1 MTIKKLSTPTELFP
15 SYNALMEFLKVAG
28 YETETL
34 TISQMSAIKL
44 NVIEAIE
51 ATDLTP
57 SDYIKSL
64 SPEGEVTFR
73 KAAGE

>member
-1 MTIKKLSTPTELFP
+1 MTIKESNTPTALFP
-15 SYNALMEFLKVAG
+15 VYNALMEFLKVAG

-51 ATDLTP
+51 ITDLTP
-57 SDYIKSL
+57 SELVKSL
-64 SPEGEVTFR
+64 SPEGEITFR
-73 KAAGE
+73 ETVGE

>member
-28 YETETL
+28 YDTETL

-44 NVIEAIE
+44 NVIDAIE

-57 SDYIKSL
+57 SDYIKELYSD
-64 SPEGEVTFR
+64 SQITFR
-73 KAAGE
+73 KAVGE

>member
-28 YETETL
+28 YDTETL

-44 NVIEAIE
+44 NVMDAIE

-57 SDYIKSL
+57 SDYIKELGLDSQ
-64 SPEGEVTFR
+64 VMFR
-73 KAAGE
+73 KVAGE

>member
-1 MTIKKLSTPTELFP
+1 MTIKKTNTPTELFP
-15 SYNALMEFLKVAG
+15 VYNALMDFLKVAE

-51 ATDLTP
+51 ATELNP
-57 SDYIKSL
+57 SEYIKSL
-64 SPEGEVTFR
+64 SIGGELTF
-73 KAAGE
+73 KGTIGE

>member
-15 SYNALMEFLKVAG
+15 VYNMLMDFLKVAG

-34 TISQMSAIKL
+34 TISQISAIKL

-57 SDYIKSL
+57 SECIKELGLDS
-64 SPEGEVTFR
+64 VITFR
-73 KAAGE
+73 ESAGE

>member
-15 SYNALMEFLKVAG
+15 SYQALMVFLKVAG
-28 YETETL
+28 YDTETL

-44 NVIEAIE
+44 NVIDAIE

-57 SDYIKSL
+57 SEYIKELGLDSQI
-64 SPEGEVTFR
+64 TFR
-73 KAAGE
+73 KAVGE